1 MKKLVI
7 FNVWWAHSAYYE
19 FDWMTVLVDL
29 WASSEFSPVDNFL
42 LPLASKWKF
51 LTWEWEFDNWK
62 FLINQLFLS
71 HLDKD
76 HVCDYLKFRENF
88 HWIYMTCPN
97 DHPNQHNH
105 HIVNK
110 ELLWVETD
118 LKNTILNDMRD
129 TRKPHTEYTPLIS
142 IVPNISLFYIPPW
155 VCESNIAISPW
166 YANNI
171 SLVLF
176 FKVWDKTVLIPWDIL
191 KSWMEYLI
199 DNKPEFRTLLMNDWV
214 DYLLAPHH
222 WLQTSFSEK
231 LFQTIKWWKTRLNI
245 ISEKIRTA
253 DSEEN
258 RSDVDTRYYN
268 LDYSSGINSLW
279 QKAVKTS
286 VGHIFIDFDKP
297 ETEIIQTQ
305 DIDFII
311 NQFL

>member
-7 FNVWWAHSAYYE
+7 FNVWWAHCAYWE
-19 FDWMTVLVDL
+19 FDWKTVLIDL
-29 WASSEFSPVDNFL
+29 WASAEFSPVDNFL
-42 LPLASKWKF
+42 IPLSNVWKFPVWTTIPDKWKY
-51 LTWEWEFDNWK
+51 
-62 FLINQLFLS
+62 LINQLFLS

-76 HVCDYLKFRENF
+76 HVCDYEKFRKYF
-88 HWIYMTCPN
+88 HGVYMTCPN
-97 DHPNQHNH
+97 NHPDQHGH

-110 ELLWVETD
+110 DLLWVETD
-118 LKNTILNDMRD
+118 LKNLILNDMRS
-129 TRKPHTEYTPLIS
+129 TRNPFTEDTPLVSDI
-142 IVPNISLFYIPPW
+142 PHISLFYIPPW
-155 VCESNIAISPW
+155 ICETHASLSPC

-176 FKVWDKTVLIPWDIL
+176 FKVWDKTVLIAWDIL
-191 KSWMEYLI
+191 KTWMEFLI
-199 DNKPEFRTLLMNDWV
+199 ESHTDFRNLLTQDWI

-231 LFQTIKWWKTRLNI
+231 LFQTIKWGKTRLNI
-245 ISEKIRTA
+245 ISEKVRIA

-258 RSDVDTRYYN
+258 RSDVDTRYYST
-268 LDYSSGINSLW
+268 DYSSWINSLW

-297 ETEIIQTQ
+297 ETEIIQTH

-311 NQFL
+311 KQFM

>member
-1 MKKLVI
+1 MRKLVI
-7 FNVWWAHSAYYE
+7 FNVGGAHSAYCE
-19 FDWMTVLVDL
+19 FDGRTALIDL
-29 WASSEFSPVDNFL
+29 GANAEFSPVDNFL
-42 LPLASKWKF
+42 KPLASKSKF
-51 LTWEWEFDNWK
+51 LVGSTSHDKGK

-88 HWIYMTCPN
+88 HGVYMTCPN
-97 DHPNQHNH
+97 DHPDQNDH

-110 ELLWVETD
+110 DLLGVETD
-118 LKNTILNDMRD
+118 LKNIILSDMRN
-129 TRKPHTEYTPLIS
+129 TRIPFTQDAPLVSDIPH
-142 IVPNISLFYIPPW
+142 ISLFYIPPGI
-155 VCESNIAISPW
+155 CESDITISSG

-176 FKVWDKTVLIPWDIL
+176 FKVGDKTVLIPGDIL
-191 KSWMEYLI
+191 KSGMEYLI
-199 DNKPEFRTLLMNDWV
+199 DNKPEFKSLLMNDGV

-222 WLQTSFSEK
+222 GLQTSFSEK
-231 LFQTIKWWKTRLNI
+231 LFQTIKGGKTRLNI
-245 ISEKIRTA
+245 ISEKIRTS

-258 RSDVDTRYYN
+258 RSDVDTRYYSSS
-268 LDYSSGINSLW
+268 YSSGVNSL
-279 QKAVKTS
+279 QQNAVKTS